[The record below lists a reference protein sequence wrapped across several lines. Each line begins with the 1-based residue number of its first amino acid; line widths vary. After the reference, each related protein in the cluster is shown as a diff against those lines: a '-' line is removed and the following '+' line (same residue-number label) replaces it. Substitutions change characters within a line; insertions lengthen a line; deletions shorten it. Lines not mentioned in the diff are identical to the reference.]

1 MMKRKSIASLCLA
14 GVVSMVMLAGCS
26 SGTGGT
32 GGTSGNSSAESSVQ
46 SSAETSAASGDS
58 KKFVV
63 GYCNG
68 ADSDVFMVARKTALI
83 DKIKAENANIDLQFA
98 DANQDSTKQL
108 GDADTFIAKG
118 VDLLILVPNDAEAIV
133 PAVEAA
139 NAAGIPVICLGIKA
153 ASGDYIY
160 VGSENYDA
168 GHMQGELF
176 AKTLPA
182 NGKVLYLAGT
192 AGMQHSA
199 DRRQGFQDA
208 LKEAGRDDVEI
219 LADLDGNYEMAKAM
233 QITEDWIQKYPK
245 FDAIVAANDQM
256 ALGAVEALKGANR
269 LEGVQISGV
278 DGLKEAYEA
287 IKNKEMVQTILQ
299 DAPGQAE
306 AAYGVIT
313 KLMKGES
320 TEKDVLVPFQ
330 SVTADN
336 VDQYAK

>member
-1 MMKRKSIASLCLA
+1 MLKLKKLAALGLA
-14 GVVSMVMLAGCS
+14 GAMTLGMLTGCGGNGGDSAGKG
-26 SGTGGT
+26 SGEPG
-32 GGTSGNSSAESSVQ
+32 
-46 SSAETSAASGDS
+46 ASGDGE
-58 KKFVV
+58 KYTV

-68 ADSDVFMVARKTALI
+68 ADSDVFMVARKDALI
-83 DKIKAENANIDLQFA
+83 AKVEAEGANIDLQFA

-118 VDLLILVPNDAEAIV
+118 VDLLVLVPNDAEAIV

-168 GHMQGELF
+168 GHMQGEYLSE
-176 AKTLPA
+176 TLPENA
-182 NGKVLYLAGT
+182 KVLYLAGT
-192 AGMQHSA
+192 AGMQHST

-219 LADLDGNYEMAKAM
+219 LADLDGDYQMAKAM
-233 QITEDWIQKYPK
+233 QITEDWIQKFPQ

-269 LEGVQISGV
+269 LEGVQVTGV
-278 DGLKEAYEA
+278 DGLAEAYAA
-287 IKNKEMVQTILQ
+287 IKAGEMVQTILQ

-306 AAYGVIT
+306 AAYGVMQ
-313 KLMKGES
+313 KLMAGEDAGK
-320 TEKDVLVPFQ
+320 EVLVPFQ

-336 VDQYAK
+336 VADFAG

>member
-1 MMKRKSIASLCLA
+1 MMNLKRLA
-14 GVVSMVMLAGCS
+14 ALGMVSAMTLGMLTGC
-26 SGTGGT
+26 GG
-32 GGTSGNSSAESSVQ
+32 
-46 SSAETSAASGDS
+46 GDS
-58 KKFVV
+58 KGGDTGDTGASGAGDKYVV

-68 ADSDVFMVARKTALI
+68 ADSDVFMVARKDALI
-83 DKIKAENANIDLQFA
+83 AKVEAEGANIDLEFA

-118 VDLLILVPNDAEAIV
+118 VDLLVLVPNDAEAIV

-139 NAAGIPVICLGIKA
+139 NAANIPVVCLGIKA

-168 GHMQGELF
+168 GHMQGEYL
-176 AKTLPA
+176 ATTLPENA
-182 NGKVLYLAGT
+182 KVLYLAGT
-192 AGMQHSA
+192 AGMQHST

-233 QITEDWIQKYPK
+233 QITEDWIQKYPQ

-269 LEGVQISGV
+269 LEGVQVTGV
-278 DGLKEAYEA
+278 DGLAEAYTA
-287 IKNKEMVQTILQ
+287 IQAGEMVQTILQ

-306 AAYGVIT
+306 AAYGVMT
-313 KLMKGES
+313 KLMAGEDPGK
-320 TEKDVLVPFQ
+320 EVLVPFQ

-336 VDQYAK
+336 VAEYAG

>member
-1 MMKRKSIASLCLA
+1 MKRKGIISLCLTGA
-14 GVVSMVMLAGCS
+14 MALGILAGC
-26 SGTGGT
+26 
-32 GGTSGNSSAESSVQ
+32 NSEKSSVG
-46 SSAETSAASGDS
+46 SDGVFADS

-83 DKIKAENANIDLQFA
+83 NKIQSENANIDLQFA

-108 GDADTFIAKG
+108 GDADTFIAKK
-118 VDLLILVPNDAEAIV
+118 VDILILVPNDAEAIV

-160 VGSENYDA
+160 VGSENYDS
-168 GHMQGELF
+168 GHMQGEMF
-176 AKTLPA
+176 AETLHENA
-182 NGKVLYLAGT
+182 KVLYLAGT
-192 AGMQHSA
+192 AGMQHST
-199 DRRQGFQDA
+199 DRRQGFLDA
-208 LKEAGRDDVEI
+208 LKEAGREDVEI

-269 LEGVQISGV
+269 LEGVQITGV
-278 DGLKEAYEA
+278 DGLEEAYDA
-287 IKNKEMVQTILQ
+287 IKAGEMVQTILQ

-313 KLMKGES
+313 KLMNGEDVDK
-320 TEKDVLVPFQ
+320 EVLVPFQ

-336 VDQYAK
+336 VADYADKK